1 MHYSQTRTETF
12 QPDGRTRLLSYAWLP
27 EGEIKA
33 VFIAIHGAL
42 THAGDWVTPALF
54 FKDRGVATYAFDL
67 RWHGTYPQY
76 NPGGK
81 VFFHTESYDQS
92 AADVHAFYGFVT
104 DKHPDKPIFVIGHS
118 NGGLISLYYG
128 LRSARQ
134 TDIRGFIVSSPWL
147 KNRVEMPAI
156 LMKLVRPLAAVAPTF
171 SVAAPDL
178 YDKLTHDEE
187 IVKRHRAEEASGV
200 RGSKISVKLGV
211 ESMRTQRW
219 VIENLKHW
227 ERFPLLAVIAG
238 DDHLADA
245 DASQQALK
253 TVPPRLLTMIVHQD
267 NYHENFNELNRG
279 ETFLKIWEWMQP
291 LLG

>member
-1 MHYSQTRTETF
+1 MQYSETRTETF
-12 QPDGRTRLLSYAWLP
+12 QPDEHTRLLSYAWLP
-27 EGEIKA
+27 SGQIKA

-54 FKDRGVATYAFDL
+54 FKDKGVATYAFDL

-81 VFFHTESYDQS
+81 VFFHTESYEQS
-92 AADVHAFYGFVT
+92 VADVHAFYGFVKA
-104 DKHPDKPIFVIGHS
+104 KHPDTPIFVIGHS
-118 NGGLISLYYG
+118 NGGLIALDYG
-128 LRSARQ
+128 LSSARQ

-147 KNRVEMPAI
+147 NNRVEMPAM
-156 LMKLVRPLAAVAPTF
+156 LMKLVKPLAAVFPTF
-171 SVAAPDL
+171 SVTAPDL
-178 YDKLTHDEE
+178 YDKLTHDTA
-187 IVKRHRAEEASGV
+187 IVARHRAEELTGV

-219 VIENLKHW
+219 VVENLKNW
-227 ERFPLLAVIAG
+227 EGFPLMAVIAG

-245 DASQQALK
+245 SASQQALK
-253 TVPPRLLTMIVHQD
+253 TVPPQYLTMRVHQD

-279 ETFLKIWEWMQP
+279 ETFLEIWYWMQP
-291 LLG
+291 LLR